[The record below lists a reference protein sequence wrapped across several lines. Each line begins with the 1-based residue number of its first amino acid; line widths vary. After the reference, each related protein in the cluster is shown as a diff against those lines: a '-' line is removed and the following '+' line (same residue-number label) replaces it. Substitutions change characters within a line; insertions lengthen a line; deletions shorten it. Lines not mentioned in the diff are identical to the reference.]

1 MPSQQRPHLHVN
13 ADAPESTTALILCGG
28 RSSRM
33 QQDKN
38 FVLWRGHSLLHH
50 VIHQVRVVC
59 CRVILVTAARD
70 QPLPAGLPLDS
81 LEVVVDSDP
90 WSGPAAALAAGL
102 QYLNSSS
109 TLGDGTRVEPG
120 SGTAETCV
128 FLSGNDSPCLQPTVI
143 QHLRE
148 RLHRSPS
155 ALAVVPRAA
164 GDPTAVFPLCA
175 VYSSRSQPLVANYV
189 QRGGRS
195 MRGLLDCLPVEWLEE
210 PQLRQ
215 LDPDLRSLI
224 NLNTP
229 ADVAALDRLT

>member
-1 MPSQQRPHLHVN
+1 MPSQQRPNLRMNV
-13 ADAPESTTALILCGG
+13 DAPESMIALILCGG

-38 FVLWRGHSLLHH
+38 FVVWRGHSLLHQ
-50 VIHQVRVVC
+50 VIHQVRAVCSRVV
-59 CRVILVTAARD
+59 LVTSARD
-70 QPLPAGLPLDS
+70 QPLPPDLPLDS

-90 WSGPAAALAAGL
+90 WAGPAAALAAGL
-102 QYLNSSS
+102 HYLNASATSV
-109 TLGDGTRVEPG
+109 DGTRAEPD
-120 SGTAETCV
+120 SGKADTCV

-148 RLHRSPS
+148 RLHRSRS

-164 GDPTAVFPLCA
+164 GDPAAVFPLCA

-189 QRGGRS
+189 QNGGRS

-210 PQLRQ
+210 PRLRQ

-229 ADVAALDRLT
+229 ADLAALDRLT